1 MSDRLQPED
10 LHALADNELPP
21 SDRDRVL
28 TALRSDRV
36 AQREYEG
43 ILAMKRALQSRRD
56 AHTSDELWQ
65 TCRARLQAIESTQRT
80 ERFVWRNAW
89 ALSACVFL
97 VLVSAAWFQ
106 RSGPRPVRAQEVAML
121 ASGMFPSGSSHVADP
136 NRFGQ
141 WFEKEVG
148 APKIPSGPLV
158 PIAGVAG
165 TFHGA
170 RVARIV
176 LQDQRGTVSF
186 VVVHNPSVAYR
197 SDCSQ
202 TRYFCVNQMRNMNAV
217 AWLEPGF
224 EMMLVGD
231 RSQADLLSIAE
242 QLRDH

>member
-1 MSDRLQPED
+1 MTEPIPIED
-10 LHALADNELPP
+10 LHALADNELPMAE
-21 SDRDRVL
+21 RDRL
-28 TALRSDRV
+28 MAAMRDHPE
-36 AQREYEG
+36 AQREYES
-43 ILAMKRALQSRRD
+43 IVAMKQALQGQRN
-56 AHTSDELWQ
+56 AHTSEELWR

-89 ALSACVFL
+89 AISACVFL
-97 VLVSAAWFQ
+97 VLVSAAWLQ
-106 RSGPRPVRAQEVAML
+106 RSGPRSVRAQEVAML

-136 NRFGQ
+136 KRFGQ

-148 APKIPSGPLV
+148 APKIPAGPLV
-158 PIAGVAG
+158 PVAGVAG

-186 VVVHNPSVAYR
+186 VLVHNPSVAGR
-197 SDCSQ
+197 TECSQ
-202 TRYFCVNQMRNMNAV
+202 MRYFCVNQMRNMNAV
-217 AWLEPGF
+217 AWLEPGY